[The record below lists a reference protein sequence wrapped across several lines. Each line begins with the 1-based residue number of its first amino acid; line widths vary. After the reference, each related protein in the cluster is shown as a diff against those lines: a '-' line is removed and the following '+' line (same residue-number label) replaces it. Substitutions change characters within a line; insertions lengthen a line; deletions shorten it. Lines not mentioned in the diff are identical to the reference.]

1 MLPLILPAVLTLLL
15 PDSPSPTVIAS
26 LPPAAMVASVD
37 YSNLSFEQAI
47 AHSQDLLLKIAE
59 NKLSD
64 QEITR
69 AIANLVATE
78 NGARGFFVT
87 FLTAQNF
94 PLADQ
99 PSPALLTAL
108 ESSPAIVGELLVK
121 NLAMASATEILH
133 QRREDGAA
141 AQGSRQVRQRTKN
154 LINLLPSPGL
164 TEKLTALEKSLD
176 GEGPYE
182 DFLERWNYDQEQR
195 QAIRLAIGQD

>member
-1 MLPLILPAVLTLLL
+1 MLPLILPAVSPFLL
-15 PDSPSPTVIAS
+15 PNFPFPIITVS
-26 LPPAAMVASVD
+26 LPNTTMVASVD
-37 YSNLSFEQAI
+37 YPNLSFEQAI
-47 AHSQDLLLKIAE
+47 AHSQELLTEIAE
-59 NKLSD
+59 DKLSA

-108 ESSPAIVGELLVK
+108 ESSPVIVGELLVK
-121 NLAMASATEILH
+121 NLAMASATEIIH
-133 QRREDGAA
+133 QRRGDSEA
-141 AQGSRQVRQRTKN
+141 AQGSRQVQQRTKN
-154 LINLLPSPGL
+154 LINQLPSSGL
-164 TEKLTALEKSLD
+164 TAKLSDLEQSLD

-182 DFLERWNYDQEQR
+182 DFLKRWNYDQEQR
-195 QAIRLAIGQD
+195 QAIRRAIKD

>member
-1 MLPLILPAVLTLLL
+1 MLPLILPAFLALSFTA
-15 PDSPSPTVIAS
+15 DSLNPHPT
-26 LPPAAMVASVD
+26 AMVASINYTD
-37 YSNLSFEQAI
+37 LSFEQAI
-47 AHSQDLLLKIAE
+47 AHSQDLLGQMADG
-59 NKLSD
+59 NLSD
-64 QEITR
+64 QEITT

-133 QRREDGAA
+133 QRLEDGAA
-141 AQGSRQVRQRTKN
+141 AQGSRQVAQRTQT
-154 LINLLPSPGL
+154 LINELQLPGVP
-164 TEKLTALEKSLD
+164 EKLTALQQSLD
-176 GEGPYE
+176 GAGPYTA
-182 DFLERWNYDQEQR
+182 FLQRWNYDQKQKEAIR
-195 QAIRLAIGQD
+195 QAIATLELAK

>member
-1 MLPLILPAVLTLLL
+1 MLPLILPAVFPLLL
-15 PDSPSPTVIAS
+15 TAPPAPIAFSP
-26 LPPAAMVASVD
+26 LPPAAMIPSVD

-47 AHSQDLLLKIAE
+47 AHSQDLLLEIAE

-64 QEITR
+64 QEITT
-69 AIANLVATE
+69 AISNLVATE

-94 PLADQ
+94 SLADQ

-121 NLAMASATEILH
+121 NLAMATATEILH
-133 QRREDGAA
+133 QRRGDSNA

-164 TEKLTALEKSLD
+164 TEKLTALEESLD

-195 QAIRLAIGQD
+195 QAIRLAIGD